1 LFLKHAKSLLL
12 SVAYSYPLATSTG
25 GVLATGICIIHLT
38 VLYHI
43 LTVLK
48 QGKNIILMILPDA
61 LMLFNRIGVRPVND
75 VTAHALFGMA
85 APSSVVVLPQG

>member
-1 LFLKHAKSLLL
+1 
-12 SVAYSYPLATSTG
+12 
-25 GVLATGICIIHLT
+25 
-38 VLYHI
+38 
-43 LTVLK
+43 LK